1 MTLDT
6 NWDAIGREAADIL
19 SRYIRIDT
27 SNPPGGEA
35 NAALFL
41 AELLSREGIES
52 QTHEPA
58 PERVNL
64 VARFGGPGTAARK
77 PLLLMH
83 HMDVVPAV
91 SSSWQVPPFAG
102 ELRDGYVWGRGAIDD
117 KGLGTIHLMAFILMK
132 RLGIRLD
139 RELIFMAVADE
150 EEGGALGARWMVEN
164 HWPAVECEYVWDEG
178 GTGSQGIIGRSPVF
192 AVSVSEKTSMVVTLT
207 ATGIGGH
214 GSMARGTPVDRLVSA
229 LLAVRRIKSGMRF
242 DEVTKEFF
250 RRVAET
256 QPAPV
261 SWVVRRAGN
270 PVFRPVVSRAARKS
284 PVIDAML
291 RDTIT
296 TTVVQAGGKANVA
309 ADEASAILD
318 VRLLPSTDPG
328 RFLEELRSAIDDD
341 GVTVEALE
349 TVPSPPPSPMDS
361 ALFRAFERAVST
373 HVPGAITTPIQTP
386 VATDSRFFRPLG
398 VKAYGLLPAVMTAE
412 DLETI
417 HGANERISLDNL
429 TLGVK
434 IAADVV
440 REVCSTVSLR

>member
-1 MTLDT
+1 MTLDID
-6 NWDAIGREAADIL
+6 WDAVGREAADIL

-35 NAALFL
+35 NAAQFL

-58 PERVNL
+58 PGRANL
-64 VARFGGPGTAARK
+64 VARLGGAGTAAQK

-91 SSSWQVPPFAG
+91 SSAWQAPPFAG

-117 KGLGTIHLMAFILMK
+117 KGLGTIHLMALILMK
-132 RLGIRLD
+132 RLGVPLD
-139 RELIFMAVADE
+139 RDLILMAVADE
-150 EEGGALGARWMVEN
+150 EEGGENGAGWMVEN
-164 HWPAVECEYVWDEG
+164 RWSEIECEYVWDEG
-178 GTGSQGIIGRSPVF
+178 GTGSEGIIGRSPVF
-192 AVSVSEKTSMVVTLT
+192 AVSVSEKTSMVVTLR
-207 ATGIGGH
+207 ATGSGGH
-214 GSMARGTPVDRLVSA
+214 GSMARATPVDRLVRA
-229 LLAVRRIKSGMRF
+229 LQTVQRIKPGMRF
-242 DEVTKEFF
+242 DEVTREFF
-250 RRVAET
+250 RRVAGT
-256 QPAPV
+256 QPAPA
-261 SWVVRRAGN
+261 SWVARRAGN
-270 PVFRPVVSRAARKS
+270 PVFRPVISRAARKS

-296 TTVVQAGGKANVA
+296 TTVVRAGDKTNVSP
-309 ADEASAILD
+309 DEASAILD

-328 RFLEELRSAIDDD
+328 KFLEELRSAIDDD
-341 GVTVEALE
+341 GVTVEALG

-373 HVPGAITTPIQTP
+373 HVPGAITAPIQTP

-412 DLETI
+412 DLQTI

-434 IAADVV
+434 IAVDVV
-440 REVCSTVSLR
+440 REVCG